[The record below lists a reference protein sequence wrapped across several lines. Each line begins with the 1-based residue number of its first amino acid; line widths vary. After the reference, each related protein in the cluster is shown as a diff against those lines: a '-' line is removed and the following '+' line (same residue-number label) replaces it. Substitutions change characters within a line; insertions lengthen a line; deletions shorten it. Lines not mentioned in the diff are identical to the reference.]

1 LGFDGVVVTDDLYM
15 QAIRNNYSIPTA
27 LELAIN
33 AGADLICV
41 GNNISTGF
49 EADRPFLLVDMI
61 VNSVKQGRISWQ
73 RMQQSHDRLQRL
85 AQKVQ

>member
-1 LGFDGVVVTDDLYM
+1 M

-49 EADRPFLLVDMI
+49 EADRPFKLVDMI
-61 VNSVKQGRISWQ
+61 VTSVKEGRIPWS
-73 RMQQSHDRLQRL
+73 RLQESHERIMKL
-85 AQKVQ
+85 HGML